1 MTIALGQA
9 RASSYARVAARVVGV
24 PHLRTLE
31 VGTGFVAQGAPP
43 SLRGPWG
50 FLFLSPCGK
59 HRMGDACWGCR
70 AEKARCDNAAFSA

>member
-9 RASSYARVAARVVGV
+9 RASSYAGVAARVVGV
-24 PHLRTLE
+24 PHLRILK

-50 FLFLSPCGK
+50 ICLSCLQ
-59 HRMGDACWGCR
+59 RR
-70 AEKARCDNAAFSA
+70 LNEKSR